1 MRKEVILDKQAS
13 TRVIEPA
20 TSLSGTRFSL
30 SHRHSLDPKA
40 IGAHVNAGLGIYTT
54 SDTRRAHPLTNLCLS
69 RVAAYTLAP
78 YEAILACRRGPSTK
92 RSKSMSAKQAT
103 ENRQHASIKALFR
116 RGQGHSSTSL
126 AVHGDGGATVQS
138 CTYEAR
144 CLDGL
149 TWLCGRN
156 LPTVR
161 RKAAMAC
168 YSHLGIG

>member
-1 MRKEVILDKQAS
+1 MQKDVIFGKQAS
-13 TRVIEPA
+13 TRVIKPA

-30 SHRHSLDPKA
+30 PHRHSLDPKA
-40 IGAHVNAGLGIYTT
+40 IGAHVNAGLGNYTA
-54 SDTRRAHPLTNLCLS
+54 SDTRRAHPLTNLRLS
-69 RVAAYTLAP
+69 KVAAYTLAP
-78 YEAILACRRGPSTK
+78 YEAMLACHRGPSTN

-103 ENRQHASIKALFR
+103 ENRQHAAIKALFR

-138 CTYEAR
+138 CTYEA
-144 CLDGL
+144 LDGL
-149 TWLCGRN
+149 AWLCGRN